1 MTQLMLVIITL
12 NSSALLYDMPTKS
25 CLFTC
30 NIVVYIVRN
39 IVHER
44 KLEKFA
50 YNPIKLKFRSFYE

>member
-1 MTQLMLVIITL
+1 
-12 NSSALLYDMPTKS
+12 MPTKS